1 MCLLDDR
8 NFPQM
13 FLSIL
18 CEKIIYIQI
27 FKYPEYY
34 NHISMTF
41 SFVIFSLELKLFM
54 NGLLFSDNIIHEKY
68 ENKGNLNKLTTIIL
82 SILSTIFS
90 VIILNIL
97 KKYLTYPQII
107 KLIKKHVQEDRCYK
121 IYYFKLKSLLKKS
134 AILYGIIT
142 NIFSL
147 FIVYYLVLF
156 GAIYTGSQLPLII
169 NYLIGLIETIGV
181 YIIISFILSLL
192 RYISIRFHN
201 ENLFNFIHFINHLV

>member
-1 MCLLDDR
+1 
-8 NFPQM
+8 
-13 FLSIL
+13 
-18 CEKIIYIQI
+18 
-27 FKYPEYY
+27 
-34 NHISMTF
+34 
-41 SFVIFSLELKLFM
+41 M
-54 NGLLFSDNIIHEKY
+54 NGLLFSDKIVHEKY

-82 SILSTIFS
+82 SILSTLFS

-107 KLIKKHVQEDRCYK
+107 KLIKKHVQEDRYYK

-169 NYLIGLIETIGV
+169 NYLIG
-181 YIIISFILSLL
+181 YINSFT
-192 RYISIRFHN
+192 
-201 ENLFNFIHFINHLV
+201 